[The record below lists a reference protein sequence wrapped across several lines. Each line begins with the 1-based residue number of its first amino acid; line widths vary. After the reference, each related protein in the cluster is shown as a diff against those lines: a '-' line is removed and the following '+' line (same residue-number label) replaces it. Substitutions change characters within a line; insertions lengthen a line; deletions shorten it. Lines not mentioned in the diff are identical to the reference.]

1 MKSRLLWLVGS
12 SALITFA
19 AANGCSGDNSSTTGG
34 GTPDA
39 STGDDGPAQDDVN
52 LQFDTYQPP
61 ADTGPTPD
69 TSPGGS
75 NEDVVLLYP
84 DAGEA
89 GLVDGEGGAVG
100 IPCYASGILEGEP
113 DDTVGQATNFPP
125 RDSNGY
131 RTICGQVAGG
141 GSDHDFLRLVLTQ
154 GTSTYNL
161 NFQGSIKITLTV
173 QDVGDGGTDG
183 GTIVI
188 VPGQNYTLPFSF
200 SPIIL
205 DVVSNDASS
214 ENYRITI
221 QES

>member
-1 MKSRLLWLVGS
+1 VS
-12 SALITFA
+12 
-19 AANGCSGDNSSTTGG
+19 
-34 GTPDA
+34 
-39 STGDDGPAQDDVN
+39 Q
-52 LQFDTYQPP
+52 
-61 ADTGPTPD
+61 PD
-69 TSPGGS
+69 TSLNFDSAVRDTGGTGDTQGGNTKDV
-75 NEDVVLLYP
+75 NEDVVVLYP

-89 GLVDGEGGAVG
+89 GAVDGDAGPVG
-100 IPCYASGILEGEP
+100 IPCYASGILEVEP

-141 GSDHDFLRLVLTQ
+141 GGDHDFLRLVLTT
-154 GTSTYNL
+154 GTTTYNL

-183 GTIVI
+183 GSIVI
-188 VPGQNYTLPFSF
+188 VPNQNYTLPFSF

-205 DVVSNDASS
+205 DVVSNDSS
-214 ENYRITI
+214 NEDYRITI